1 MEQGRVGRRRGAWR
15 LLAGATLTAGIAI
28 TGSGVASVGASPAH
42 STASA
47 GSNIKACFMV
57 SDVGVDD
64 HGFDQEGWTA
74 LQEANKNF
82 GVHIK
87 YLAESGSI
95 TYTTIGTEF
104 ISEGCNFIVGE
115 GFETADTIQTLATAN
130 PNVKFA
136 LIDDTLSQN
145 YPNVAE
151 LYYHT
156 DEGAFLGGYIAA
168 ASSKSKIV
176 GMFGNEPIPPVLLY
190 MNGFVAGVNYYN
202 TLNHAH
208 VKLIGYNAVTHSGEF
223 MQSFSNTSANTQI
236 TDSELA
242 QGADVIYG
250 VGLPNTTAEA
260 VKKYGHGAAA
270 IGVDTDGC
278 ISYASLCP
286 EFLTSVEKNITPTL
300 YRVLESDVK
309 GNFDAGIFNGTLRNN
324 GVGLAPY
331 HDWSSRVPAAAQ
343 AEVATLEKEIL
354 HGKINYDPYS
364 T

>member
-1 MEQGRVGRRRGAWR
+1 MRVALGTLVTAGLVVAGSGA
-15 LLAGATLTAGIAI
+15 AGAGARTARPAD
-28 TGSGVASVGASPAH
+28 SSGAS
-42 STASA
+42 
-47 GSNIKACFMV
+47 IKACFMV

-64 HGFDQEGWTA
+64 HGFNEEGWTA
-74 LQEANKNF
+74 LQEAHANL
-82 GVHIK
+82 GVQIK

-95 TYTTIGTEF
+95 TYTTIGSEF

-115 GFETADTIQTLATAN
+115 GFDTADEIQTLATAN
-130 PNVKFA
+130 PTVKFA
-136 LIDDTLSQN
+136 LIDDTLSASL
-145 YPNVAE
+145 PNVAE

-202 TLNHAH
+202 TLNHAS
-208 VKLIGYNAVTHSGEF
+208 VKLIGYNPVTHSGEF
-223 MQSFSNTSANTQI
+223 MNSFSSTSANTQI
-236 TDSELA
+236 TNSELA

-260 VKKYGHGAAA
+260 VHKYGHGAAA

-278 ISYASLCP
+278 VSYPELCP

-300 YRVLESDVK
+300 YRVLDSDVK
-309 GNFDAGIFNGTLRNN
+309 GKFDSGIFNGTLRNN

-343 AEVATLEKEIL
+343 AEVQTLKRDIL
-354 HGKINYDPYS
+354 RGKINYDPYS